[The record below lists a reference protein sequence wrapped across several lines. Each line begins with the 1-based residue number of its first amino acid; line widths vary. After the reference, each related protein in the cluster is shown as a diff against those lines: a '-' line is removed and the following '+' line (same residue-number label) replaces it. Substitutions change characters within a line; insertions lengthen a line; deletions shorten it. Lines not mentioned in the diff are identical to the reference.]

1 MKRGSEKFAS
11 SRKVR
16 NDEGSRQRQEKKC
29 IRVVS
34 QLLPSE
40 LVGHIGRQL
49 LRPALIRCYMPITVL
64 LAIALFAHTRYLSF
78 FFTRAKFLE
87 NKIYTEK
94 R

>member
-34 QLLPSE
+34 QFLPSE

-49 LRPALIRCYMPITVL
+49 LRTALIRCYMPITVL
-64 LAIALFAHTRYLSF
+64 LAIALFAIVLHLDCNPFSGY
-78 FFTRAKFLE
+78 AVGIIIK
-87 NKIYTEK
+87 
-94 R
+94 